1 MKTSEDFEAA
11 KVFCLIELGFCYF
24 YYGEGYFWIFSKV
37 EVLLLGNKEDVEVV
51 HLIITNRMAWE

>member
-1 MKTSEDFEAA
+1 MKTSKDFEAA

-24 YYGEGYFWIFSKV
+24 CYGEVYFWIFSKV

-51 HLIITNRMAWE
+51 HLIITNRMGWE